1 MNKTNCTSGS
11 LLTPK
16 INKNKIKPQIASA
29 STSGSYITTIN
40 FYLHPNTQTSQ
51 THVGSHA
58 GSNSTTGSHVNTV
71 SGGSGS
77 GSGKPKCSNKDCHYY
92 DPCCDE
98 YYLCCNPVCM
108 YFDPYYFD
116 PYFYPYI

>member
-1 MNKTNCTSGS
+1 MNKTNNNCTSGS
-11 LLTPK
+11 IVTPK
-16 INKNKIKPQIASA
+16 LNKNKIKPQIANT
-29 STSGSYITTIN
+29 TSGSYLTTIN
-40 FYLHPNTQTSQ
+40 FYLHPNTHTHTSQ
-51 THVGSHA
+51 TTGNNNIQSPE
-58 GSNSTTGSHVNTV
+58 SNS
-71 SGGSGS
+71 
-77 GSGKPKCSNKDCHYY
+77 KPKCSNKDCHYY